1 VTDAE
6 ITSVAAALAEAIGTL
21 KPVPLIPAMT
31 KPEASRIKR
40 EMQRLLSGDASRPLI
55 GYKMSMSYTWGSL
68 YDGDAMPSEAQIDR
82 SRLFDPL
89 IETEAVFYLDEDIRA
104 GMALGDV
111 LARCRVGA
119 GIEVAD
125 CRWEGWC
132 PSTPA
137 RMAPITPEMIEADN
151 ALARFVV
158 LDSRTVPADSMSWPG
173 VVVDARR
180 DGKVV
185 ASGSLD
191 HVVGHPA
198 NAVLWVAR
206 QLAKQGDSLKQGQFV
221 STGNPYRQLV
231 TLPCGERGQFESV
244 LHGVGTAAAQFI

>member
-1 VTDAE
+1 VTEAE
-6 ITSVAAALAEAIGTL
+6 IAAVAAALAEAIGSL

-31 KPEASRIKR
+31 KPEASSIKR
-40 EMQRLLSGDASRPLI
+40 EMQRLLSGDAARALI

-68 YDGDAMPSEAQIDR
+68 YDGDAMPSPAQIDR

-89 IETEAVFYLDEDIRA
+89 IETEAVFYLEDDIA
-104 GMALGDV
+104 DGMALADV

-125 CRWEGWC
+125 SRWEGWC
-132 PSTPA
+132 PSAPA
-137 RMAPITPEMIEADN
+137 RMASITPEMIEADN
-151 ALARFVV
+151 ALARYVV
-158 LDSRTVPADSMSWPG
+158 LDSRTVPADSMSWPD

-180 DGKVV
+180 DGQVV
-185 ASGSLD
+185 ASGTLD

-198 NAVLWVAR
+198 NAVLWVAH
-206 QLAKQGDSLKQGQFV
+206 QLAKQGDFLKEGQFV

-231 TLPCGERGQFESV
+231 TLPSGAQGQFESV
-244 LHGVGTAAAQFI
+244 LHGVGTATAQFI